1 MEYQLD
7 SVRYD
12 VFRLEITELISHL
25 SMDILFKHLPNLTD
39 LTITFG
45 AKHVGMEYE
54 SSLFGMK
61 MVDAEQFKD
70 CLRSTQTLT

>member
-1 MEYQLD
+1 ME
-7 SVRYD
+7 
-12 VFRLEITELISHL
+12 II
-25 SMDILFKHLPNLTD
+25 FKLLPNLSD

-61 MVDAEQFKD
+61 MVDAE
-70 CLRSTQTLT
+70 

>member
-1 MEYQLD
+1 MYQLS
-7 SVRYD
+7 SVKYD

-25 SMDILFKHLPNLTD
+25 NMEIIFKLLPNLSD

-61 MVDAEQFKD
+61 MVDAE
-70 CLRSTQTLT
+70 